1 MTHKL
6 LCAFLLS
13 AAIVAAP
20 VTPATAL
27 TVFDPTNYSQNLLTA
42 VRSLEQIQNQ
52 IQQLQNEAQMLV
64 NMARNLES
72 LDFAIIHELNDTIS
86 AIDGLVQ
93 QARGLDFEI
102 ASVEQAF
109 AELFP
114 DRYDGSVSSDTLAT
128 HARQRW
134 EQVRHALDHSMRVQ
148 SQVVQGAT
156 ATQQRVN
163 GLLARSQGAVG
174 LLQAQQATNQLI
186 ALQSTQM
193 IELQQL
199 LAAQA
204 RADALEL
211 ARTAADEERAREQR
225 QRFLGDGSAYT
236 PDHVTVFRD

>member
-86 AIDGLVQ
+86 GDRRAGPAGARPRFRNRLGRAGL
-93 QARGLDFEI
+93 R
-102 ASVEQAF
+102 
-109 AELFP
+109 
-114 DRYDGSVSSDTLAT
+114 RTVS
-128 HARQRW
+128 
-134 EQVRHALDHSMRVQ
+134 
-148 SQVVQGAT
+148 
-156 ATQQRVN
+156 
-163 GLLARSQGAVG
+163 RS
-174 LLQAQQATNQLI
+174 L
-186 ALQSTQM
+186 
-193 IELQQL
+193 
-199 LAAQA
+199 
-204 RADALEL
+204 
-211 ARTAADEERAREQR
+211 
-225 QRFLGDGSAYT
+225 
-236 PDHVTVFRD
+236 